1 MSQYATFHVGERLL
15 GLDILGVRE
24 IIRVSDLTPV
34 PRAEASIRGLL
45 NLRGQIVTILDLAV
59 RLGHPPPSITEAS
72 HIVILKAESQGT
84 RGEGLDV
91 VGLLVDAIGDVVE
104 ADAATT
110 EPPPANLSDT
120 EARFVS
126 GVIKT
131 DVGLLVLLNLA
142 ELLSTG

>member
-59 RLGHPPPSITEAS
+59 RLGHPAPAITEAS
-72 HIVILKAESQGT
+72 HIVILKAGSQGA

-104 ADAATT
+104 ADAAAT
-110 EPPPANLSDT
+110 EPPPANLSEVET
-120 EARFVS
+120 RFVS
-126 GVIKT
+126 GVLKT
-131 DVGLLVLLNLA
+131 DGGLLVLLNLR
-142 ELLSTG
+142 ELLAAG